1 MLGIS
6 FKQLPQTKCEGEQE
20 VKDVVMLRKE
30 IPKGCMKIK
39 VGGEGEE
46 QQKIT
51 VPVNYL
57 KHPLFV
63 QLLKEAE
70 EEYGFAHKGNHN
82 YPLSTR
88 PVQARSALDRCRHL
102 PPPSP
107 PSSPRSLL
115 QGLIHLTNQPFYN
128 HFYGNLGCVNSY
140 IYIHIPIL
148 AVVQFLYMSF

>member
-70 EEYGFAHKGNHN
+70 EEYGFAHKGTITIPCQLAQFKH
-82 YPLSTR
+82 
-88 PVQARSALDRCRHL
+88 VQHL
-102 PPPSP
+102 IDADT
-107 PSSPRSLL
+107 SLL
-115 QGLIHLTNQPFYN
+115 HHHHLHLVPCFR
-128 HFYGNLGCVNSY
+128 
-140 IYIHIPIL
+140 
-148 AVVQFLYMSF
+148 A